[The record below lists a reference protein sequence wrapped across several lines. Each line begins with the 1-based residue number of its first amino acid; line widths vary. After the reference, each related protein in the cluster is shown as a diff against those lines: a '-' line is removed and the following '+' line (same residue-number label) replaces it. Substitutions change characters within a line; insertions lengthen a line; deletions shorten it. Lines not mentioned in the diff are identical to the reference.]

1 MRKEMFIPQRSE
13 DFLALPVPIDKMII
27 MGPIPKI
34 TKPVLHLDFADA
46 LGKGVK
52 NNNFLHNLLA
62 RHYDVRIVDDPDV
75 LIFTH
80 YGHRNRLYSCKKI
93 FYTQERYLPDWK
105 QCDAAVTSAFCNDP
119 RAYYYPFFAA
129 HRKGENL
136 VRPANFDCQRILDE
150 PRGFCS
156 FLHKYANRSVR
167 PRTEFFHQLNRRKK
181 VDSGGLAFNNVGYEV
196 PGTAGRAKMDFISQ
210 YRFHIAFENRL
221 ALGWTTEKFTDPFEV
236 HSIPIYWGDSRAL
249 QWFNPKAFVNV
260 SDFRNFSEC
269 CDYILHLEN
278 SREDY
283 ARMLMEHPLKDNKVP
298 EIYDDQ
304 RLLEFL
310 VQEIERP
317 GIPAARRRW
326 FWPFTKWRL
335 VKRDRIHGK

>member
-1 MRKEMFIPQRSE
+1 
-13 DFLALPVPIDKMII
+13 
-27 MGPIPKI
+27 
-34 TKPVLHLDFADA
+34 
-46 LGKGVK
+46 
-52 NNNFLHNLLA
+52 
-62 RHYDVRIVDDPDV
+62 
-75 LIFTH
+75 
-80 YGHRNRLYSCKKI
+80 
-93 FYTQERYLPDWK
+93 
-105 QCDAAVTSAFCNDP
+105 
-119 RAYYYPFFAA
+119 
-129 HRKGENL
+129 
-136 VRPANFDCQRILDE
+136 
-150 PRGFCS
+150 
-156 FLHKYANRSVR
+156 
-167 PRTEFFHQLNRRKK
+167 
-181 VDSGGLAFNNVGYEV
+181 
-196 PGTAGRAKMDFISQ
+196 MDFISQ

-317 GIPAARRRW
+317 GIPVARRRW
-326 FWPFTKWRL
+326 FWPFTRWRL